1 MLSAQYLMQCNY
13 MNEGCDG
20 GWSFFH
26 GYLAE
31 NGHLV
36 DEECA
41 PYKARTKG
49 MTCGEYKK
57 CQTKAKIQKSYFIGG
72 AYGESSEKKM
82 MKEILH
88 GGIVNGELN
97 VPRVFSFYQQGI
109 LSNDHE
115 SKMSSYLEYS
125 GVAAGHKE
133 AQQMIGLG
141 EKTKKVTDRDL
152 EDYGVAWMNLNHSV
166 VIVGWGVDKKG
177 TKYWKV
183 RNSYGSKWGMNGDF
197 WVRRGENDFGIESE
211 TTAYSVQSCKP
222 NNTSFVCVEEI

>member
-1 MLSAQYLMQCNY
+1 

-20 GWSFFH
+20 GWSFYH

-36 DEECA
+36 TEKCA
-41 PYKARTKG
+41 PYVAKTKG
-49 MTCGEYKK
+49 ESCSKYSSCSTY
-57 CQTKAKIQKSYFIGG
+57 AKINRSYFIGG

-82 MKEILH
+82 MKEILRN
-88 GGIVNGELN
+88 GILNGELN
-97 VPRVFSFYQQGI
+97 VPRVFSFYQEGI

-125 GVAAGHKE
+125 GVAASHKE
-133 AQQMIGLG
+133 AQQQIG
-141 EKTKKVTDRDL
+141 KQNKVQSLTDRDL
-152 EDYGVAWMNLNHSV
+152 EDYGIAWMNLNHSV
-166 VIVGWGVDKKG
+166 VILGWGIDSKG

-183 RNSYGSKWGMNGDF
+183 RNSYGTKWGMNGDF

-211 TTAYSVQSCKP
+211 STAYDVLKCKD
-222 NNTSFVCVEEI
+222 NNNGVCVEDK